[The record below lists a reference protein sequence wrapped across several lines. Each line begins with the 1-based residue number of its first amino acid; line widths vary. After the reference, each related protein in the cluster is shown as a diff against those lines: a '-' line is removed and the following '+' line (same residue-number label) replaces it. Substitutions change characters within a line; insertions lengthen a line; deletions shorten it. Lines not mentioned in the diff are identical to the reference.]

1 MVEEGAGSGLD
12 LDRVADAADVEA
24 VERLDR
30 ALRLALGGAEGR
42 EVVAADQALRG
53 FVHCIGIE
61 GDRDPP
67 G

>member
-1 MVEEGAGSGLD
+1 
-12 LDRVADAADVEA
+12 
-24 VERLDR
+24 
-30 ALRLALGGAEGR
+30 
-42 EVVAADQALRG
+42 VAADQALRG